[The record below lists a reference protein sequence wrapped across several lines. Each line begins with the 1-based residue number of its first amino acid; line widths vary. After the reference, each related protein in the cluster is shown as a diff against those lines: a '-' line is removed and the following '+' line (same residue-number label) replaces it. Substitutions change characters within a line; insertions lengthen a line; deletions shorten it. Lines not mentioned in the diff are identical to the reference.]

1 MTKAATA
8 AAAPADADALISRAA
23 GALEAARAALQ
34 DARAR
39 APLSS
44 ARGLPG
50 ERDGAPMPPRSF
62 EFSSGRSVSASAS
75 SASPAPSAPPAP
87 PLKKQQQKDS
97 KKLPAFAEP
106 SSGSLRMSS
115 QAAADAAAASAKKSL
130 DFLVLESALDLSSA
144 SVPPSRS
151 FSRATEATTKAA
163 AATMTEEAVAAA
175 SAAAA
180 TAATATGAAAAL
192 GDGSGVLAD
201 GTSFVRDS
209 GEERGPGGL
218 WHRWTRVRGSS
229 EAGEWSETWW
239 ETSDWA
245 GRREM
250 GAEKSG
256 ARADGAAW
264 REAWKE
270 AIGFDAATGEPTVE
284 RTAHKWARAGT
295 FSDTSEQHVGDSEE
309 WEEKWGEHYWGTS
322 QRASKYAEKWAK
334 GGPDCWHEKWGEEY
348 DGGGG

>member
-1 MTKAATA
+1 MA
-8 AAAPADADALISRAA
+8 
-23 GALEAARAALQ
+23 
-34 DARAR
+34 
-39 APLSS
+39 
-44 ARGLPG
+44 
-50 ERDGAPMPPRSF
+50 
-62 EFSSGRSVSASAS
+62 
-75 SASPAPSAPPAP
+75 
-87 PLKKQQQKDS
+87 
-97 KKLPAFAEP
+97 
-106 SSGSLRMSS
+106 S
-115 QAAADAAAASAKKSL
+115 QAAADAATAAAKTSL

-144 SVPPSRS
+144 SAPPSRS
-151 FSRATEATTKAA
+151 FSKATEETTKTA

-175 SAAAA
+175 SAAA
-180 TAATATGAAAAL
+180 TAAGPTRAAAAL
-192 GDGSGVLAD
+192 KDGSGVLAD
-201 GTSFVRDS
+201 GTLYVRDS

-229 EAGEWSETWW
+229 AEGEWAETWW

-245 GRREM
+245 GRKEM

-256 ARADGAAW
+256 ARSDGAAW

-270 AIGFDAATGEPTVE
+270 VIGFDAATGEPTVE

-322 QRASKYAEKWAK
+322 QKASKYAEKWAK

-348 DGGGG
+348 EGSGG

>member
-1 MTKAATA
+1 MQQESEL
-8 AAAPADADALISRAA
+8 PSFAD
-23 GALEAARAALQ
+23 
-34 DARAR
+34 
-39 APLSS
+39 
-44 ARGLPG
+44 
-50 ERDGAPMPPRSF
+50 
-62 EFSSGRSVSASAS
+62 
-75 SASPAPSAPPAP
+75 
-87 PLKKQQQKDS
+87 
-97 KKLPAFAEP
+97 P
-106 SSGSLRMSS
+106 SSGSSSLRMAS
-115 QAAADAAAASAKKSL
+115 QAAADAATAAAKTSL

-144 SVPPSRS
+144 SAPPSRS
-151 FSRATEATTKAA
+151 FSKATEETTKTA

-175 SAAAA
+175 SAAA
-180 TAATATGAAAAL
+180 TAAGPTRAAAAL
-192 GDGSGVLAD
+192 KDGSGVLAD
-201 GTSFVRDS
+201 GTLYVRDS

-229 EAGEWSETWW
+229 AEGEWAETWW

-245 GRREM
+245 GRKEM

-256 ARADGAAW
+256 ARSDGAAW

-270 AIGFDAATGEPTVE
+270 VIGFDAATGEPTVE

-322 QRASKYAEKWAK
+322 QKASKYAEKWAK

-348 DGGGG
+348 DGSGG